1 MGAIERF
8 IVFMFVQKKSELNVV
23 EAYNV
28 GIVIIDTLFLYSAK
42 QILVAIKYDVLSWYD
57 DEESSLVESH

>member
-23 EAYNV
+23 EAYNM
-28 GIVIIDTLFLYSAK
+28 GIVIIDTLFLYSTK